1 MDWDDDWCTGG
12 VTGPQPEKGM
22 TGFDFDDSAEFERA
36 ILAEAVDICVAVV
49 LDRFI
54 G

>member
-1 MDWDDDWCTGG
+1 MD
-12 VTGPQPEKGM
+12 EL
-22 TGFDFDDSAEFERA
+22 ERA
-36 ILAEAVDICVAVV
+36 ILAAFAGDCVAVV